1 MNIFIDMDGVLADF
15 VKGVE
20 GPKFLNGPL
29 DPGTYDGRKKD
40 LSDQG
45 LFLELPIMPGMQDLI
60 NYVKG
65 TGLYWEILT
74 ATGDVNRKRVAAD
87 KYFWIRKNVDP
98 GVLVTCTIKGK
109 HKAVYAREDHILI
122 DDRADNINAWIQA
135 GGIGILHKDAQ
146 DTIKKLKLI
155 V

>member
-1 MNIFIDMDGVLADF
+1 MKIFVDMDGVLADF

-29 DPGTYDGRKKD
+29 DPNIYDFRKKE
-40 LSDQG
+40 LSDKG
-45 LFLELPIMPGMQDLI
+45 LFLELPVLPGTPALI
-60 NYVKG
+60 KYIKD

-74 ATGDVNRKRVAAD
+74 ATGDVNRQRVAAD
-87 KYFWIRKNVDP
+87 KNFWIGKHIDP

-109 HKAVYAREDHILI
+109 HKAAYAREDHILI